1 MAFALEVIR
10 FAFYVNR
17 LIFSSQLVSD
27 FCIFVALFK
36 QQKNMPKRR
45 IKLMNEETVTETD
58 RLTGEVVERV
68 VRKRYSI
75 PVKTDE
81 FFMTFIQFMGPFYEI
96 RYADDFK
103 VLAKM
108 CSWAQMNTGEVDLTA
123 LKRKKMMEELGLSKE
138 QVSRSLKRLKELDV
152 IRGEGGSYCISH
164 EIFWKGGTDER
175 AALTKKKQEGKS
187 VVVEF
192 TQKRDETINNFEKQ

>member
-1 MAFALEVIR
+1 
-10 FAFYVNR
+10 
-17 LIFSSQLVSD
+17 
-27 FCIFVALFK
+27 
-36 QQKNMPKRR
+36 MPRRR
-45 IKLMNEETVTETD
+45 IKLMNEETITDTD

-75 PVKTDE
+75 PVKNDE

-108 CSWAQMNTGEVDLTA
+108 CSWAQMNTAEVDLTSM
-123 LKRKKMMEELGLSKE
+123 KRKKMMEELIMTKE
-138 QVSRSLKRLKELDV
+138 QISRSLRRLKDLEL
-152 IRGEGGSYCISH
+152 ISGEGGSYSISH

-175 AALTKKKQEGKS
+175 ALLNKKKQQEKN

-192 TQKRDETINNFEKQ
+192 RQEREEIIQSFENQ